1 MKKFEMSMLGELN
14 YFLGFH
20 VKQLKEG
27 TFISQKKIYPRLTQ
41 KVWDERC

>member
-1 MKKFEMSMLGELN
+1 MMGELN

-27 TFISQKKIYPRLTQ
+27 TFISQTKYTDRNGRTLGPQ
-41 KVWDERC
+41 